1 MKTVTAPAD
10 LQPHTEYRSVDLSGT
25 DVEELPPGLSVRFG
39 LNLSNCV
46 HLQRLPDGLRAG
58 SLDLSGCTALERLP
72 EGLSTSFL
80 DLSRCMQLEEWP
92 ATGELSVGR
101 LRMRD
106 CIGFRTLPPWLG
118 TVSQLDLAGCVGIRE
133 LPGDLEVTS
142 WIDVG
147 GTRLTGLP
155 ASLRG
160 DGGRGV
166 GLRWRG
172 VTIDERIAF
181 RPEEITAAECLAEPN
196 AELRRVKMERIG
208 FDRLIEEA
216 DAKVLDTDTDPGG
229 ERRLLRVEL
238 EDDEPLVVVAVRCPS
253 TGGRY
258 VLRVPPKTK
267 TCRQAI
273 AWTAGFD
280 NPNDYAPLVET

>member
-1 MKTVTAPAD
+1 MKTVTSAAD
-10 LQPHTEYRSVDLSGT
+10 LETGGTYRAVDLSGSAI
-25 DVEELPPGLSVRFG
+25 EELPPGLTVRFH
-39 LNLSNCV
+39 LSLKDCV
-46 HLQRLPDGLRAG
+46 HLRRLPDGLRAG
-58 SLDLSGCTALERLP
+58 SIDLSGCTSLERLP
-72 EGLSTSFL
+72 EGLNASFL
-80 DLSRCMQLEEWP
+80 DISGCAQLEEWP
-92 ATGELSVGR
+92 ETGEVSVGR

-106 CIGFRTLPPWLG
+106 CIGFRGTPPWLG
-118 TVSQLDLAGCVGIRE
+118 PVAQLDLAGCVGIRE
-133 LPGDLEVTS
+133 LPERLEVTS

-147 GTRLTGLP
+147 GTPITRLPTAL
-155 ASLRG
+155 
-160 DGGRGV
+160 RGV

-172 VTIDERIAF
+172 VTVDERIAF
-181 RPEEITAAECLAEPN
+181 SPDEITAVEVLAEPN

-208 FDRLIEEA
+208 FDRFVAEA
-216 DAKVLDTDTDPGG
+216 EPKVLDTDTDPGG

-238 EDDEPLVVVAVRCPS
+238 EDDEPLVVVAVSCPS

-280 NPNDYAPLVET
+280 NPADYAPLVET